1 MVEHPLKK
9 KIRRLKQCKIVQQN
23 CCRTEMNEASI
34 GSAASSAAVKVTPTN
49 VINRKLY
56 QFFVFFKVFLMTR
69 QMRNYAKLYN
79 GTK

>member
-1 MVEHPLKK
+1 
-9 KIRRLKQCKIVQQN
+9 
-23 CCRTEMNEASI
+23 MNEASI

-49 VINRKLY
+49 DINRKLY
-56 QFFVFFKVFLMTR
+56 QFLVFFKVFLITR